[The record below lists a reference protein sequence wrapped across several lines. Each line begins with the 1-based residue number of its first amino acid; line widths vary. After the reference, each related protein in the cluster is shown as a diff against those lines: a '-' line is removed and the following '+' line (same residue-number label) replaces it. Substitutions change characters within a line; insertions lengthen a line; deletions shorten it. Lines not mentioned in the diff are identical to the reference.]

1 MADSVLFVG
10 WHQPS
15 RGRENAAVDVFSE
28 AVGYYTALQGQ
39 GEIDSFEIVFLE
51 PHGGDLGG
59 FFLLRGDA
67 EKLGSVRTS
76 DAFNR
81 LNTRASLTVDGFGVV
96 GGFTGD
102 AIGAQMA
109 TYQEA
114 VGELA

>member
-1 MADSVLFVG
+1 MADSALFIG

-15 RGRENAAVDVFSE
+15 RGREAKAVEVFGE
-28 AVGYYTALQGQ
+28 AVAYYASLQGQ
-39 GEIDSFEIVFLE
+39 GEIESFEIVFLE

-67 EKLGSVRTS
+67 AKLGAVRTS
-76 DAFNR
+76 DEFNK

-96 GGFTGD
+96 GGFLGD
-102 AIGAQMA
+102 AIPAQMA
-109 TYQEA
+109 TYEAA